1 MIDFEKEIE
10 KVSDCLNTIREVC
23 CMKFEFFVYP
33 KYSIQG
39 TKTIIQFNQYN
50 KIEILLGYN
59 LPKQAIRKRI
69 LENIICLMRGSLDNY
84 ENFFRS

>member
-10 KVSDCLNTIREVC
+10 KVSDCLNIIREVC

-50 KIEILLGYN
+50 KIEVSLGYN
-59 LPKQAIRKRI
+59 LPKQVIRKRI
-69 LENIICLMRGSLDNY
+69 LENIICLMRGSLSNY
-84 ENFFRS
+84 ENFYRN

>member
-10 KVSDCLNTIREVC
+10 KVSDCLNIIREVC

-39 TKTIIQFNQYN
+39 TKTIIQFNQHN

-59 LPKQAIRKRI
+59 L
-69 LENIICLMRGSLDNY
+69 
-84 ENFFRS
+84 